1 MDVQEVLKL
10 ADDLVFIN
18 RGKHLDNLQQ
28 VILRG
33 TLQGLKY
40 SKIADESHCT
50 EGHIKDIASALWKL
64 LSEALGEEVNKA
76 NFRVRLEQVKFSNLW
91 NFNKDIVQS
100 GEVNFCENSSHSP
113 KVPNSPTDEEPPNKG
128 NTEPKLRQFL
138 AEMPKS
144 SIFYDR
150 TTSLTTL
157 KQWILHENTRL
168 LAIHGIVGIG
178 KTALAA
184 QLVEQIK
191 HEFDFVIWRSLATSP
206 PLSILQTN
214 IIQFFRRGGAPV
226 PAPNADGVPAFG
238 RGGAPVPAPNADGLS
253 AFGRGGAPVPAPNA
267 APVPAPSPEEGATT
281 GGLPLLNYLQK
292 YRCLLILD
300 DVQMINSSGQL
311 AGDYKPGYEDYGTLF
326 RQVAELSH
334 NSCLVL
340 LSWETPREIATL
352 EGKNQPIRSLQLNG
366 LGGEA
371 AEILREKGLTED
383 AKWSELIEQYRGN
396 PLWLKIVATMIQDLF
411 NGSLSEFLSDDTL
424 FLGDLESLLHQPFNR
439 LSESEKQVMSWLAS
453 ETAPVSISKVPEN
466 LQLSR
471 SQFLKV
477 MQSLGR
483 RSLIEKIQEGDR
495 TFFTLAPVLKEY
507 VKTNYS
513 PT

>member
-1 MDVQEVLKL
+1 MDVKNVLPFTDSL
-10 ADDLVFIN
+10 FFSQT
-18 RGKHLDNLQQ
+18 GKHIDHLQET
-28 VILRG
+28 ILKG
-33 TLQGLKY
+33 TWDGQKY
-40 SKIADESHCT
+40 SDIAEEEHCT
-50 EGHIKDIASALWKL
+50 EGHVRNVASELWQT
-64 LSEALGEEVNKA
+64 LSNALGQEVNK
-76 NFRVRLEQVKFSNLW
+76 SNCKRILQKSYLSISSSPFTKVT
-91 NFNKDIVQS
+91 NI
-100 GEVNFCENSSHSP
+100 NFCSGNIQGSEVMNNRSP
-113 KVPNSPTDEEPPNKG
+113 ASPPNVQQ
-128 NTEPKLRQFL
+128 TPKQPHIDLSD
-138 AEMPKS
+138 APK
-144 SIFYDR
+144 IFTFYDR

-178 KTALAA
+178 KTAIAA

-206 PLSILQTN
+206 PLSILQKN
-214 IIQFFRRGGAPV
+214 VIQFFCRGGAPV
-226 PAPNADGVPAFG
+226 PAP
-238 RGGAPVPAPNADGLS
+238 
-253 AFGRGGAPVPAPNA
+253 
-267 APVPAPSPEEGATT
+267 EEGTT
-281 GGLPLLNYLQK
+281 TRGFSLLDYLQK

-300 DVQMINSSGQL
+300 DVQMVNSSGQL
-311 AGDYKPGYEDYGTLF
+311 AGNYQPGYEDYGTLF

-340 LSWETPREIATL
+340 LSWETPREIAVL
-352 EGKNQPIRSLQLNG
+352 EGKNQPVRSLQING
-366 LGGEA
+366 LGAEA
-371 AEILREKGLTED
+371 GEILREKGLAED

-411 NGSLSEFLSDDTL
+411 NGSLSEFLSEDTL

-466 LQLSR
+466 MQLSR

-483 RSLIEKIQEGDR
+483 RSLVEKIPEGDSLRDSYASR
-495 TFFTLAPVLKEY
+495 TFFTLGPVLKEY

-513 PT
+513 RPICE

>member
-18 RGKHLDNLQQ
+18 TGKHLDNLQE

-33 TLQGLKY
+33 TLQGQKY
-40 SKIADESHCT
+40 SKIAEESHCS

-64 LSEALGEEVNKA
+64 LSEVLGEEVNKA
-76 NFRVRLEQVKFSNLW
+76 NLRVRLEQVKLSNLW
-91 NFNKDIVQS
+91 NFNKDFVHI
-100 GEVNFCENSSHSP
+100 GNVNFCENNSHSP
-113 KVPNSPTDEEPPNKG
+113 KVPNSPTDEEPLNKG

-144 SIFYDR
+144 GIFYDR
-150 TTSLTTL
+150 TSELTTL

-178 KTALAA
+178 KTALAT

-191 HEFDFVIWRSLATSP
+191 HEFDFVIWRSIATPP
-206 PLSILQTN
+206 PLPILQTS
-214 IIQFFRRGGAPV
+214 IIKFFCRGGAPV
-226 PAPNADGVPAFG
+226 PAPNADGVV
-238 RGGAPVPAPNADGLS
+238 VPEN
-253 AFGRGGAPVPAPNA
+253 
-267 APVPAPSPEEGATT
+267 GATT

-300 DVQMINSSGQL
+300 DVQMVNSSGQL
-311 AGDYKPGYEDYGTLF
+311 AGNYQPGYEDYGTLF
-326 RQVAELSH
+326 RQVGELFH

-340 LSWETPREIATL
+340 LSSEKPREIAAL
-352 EGKNQPIRSLQLNG
+352 EGKNQPVRSLQLNG
-366 LGGEA
+366 LGAGA
-371 AEILREKGLTED
+371 GEILREKGLAEHE
-383 AKWSELIEQYRGN
+383 KWSELIEQYRGN

-453 ETAPVSISKVPEN
+453 ETAPVSLSKVPEN

-483 RSLIEKIQEGDR
+483 RSLVEKIQEGDR
-495 TFFTLAPVLKEY
+495 TFFTLDPVLKEY
-507 VKTNYS
+507 VKTNYFNPNS
-513 PT
+513 DS

>member
-18 RGKHLDNLQQ
+18 TGKHLDNLQE

-33 TLQGLKY
+33 TLQGQKY
-40 SKIADESHCT
+40 SKIADEFHCS

-64 LSEALGEEVNKA
+64 LSEVLGEEVNKS
-76 NFRVRLEQVKFSNLW
+76 NFRVRLEQVKLSNLW
-91 NFNKDIVQS
+91 NFNKDFVHI
-100 GEVNFCENSSHSP
+100 GNVNFCENNSHSP
-113 KVPNSPTDEEPPNKG
+113 KVPNSPTDEEPLNKG

-144 SIFYDR
+144 GIFYDR

-178 KTALAA
+178 KTAIAA

-206 PLSILQTN
+206 PLPILQKN
-214 IIQFFRRGGAPV
+214 IIQCFCRGG
-226 PAPNADGVPAFG
+226 G
-238 RGGAPVPAPNADGLS
+238 
-253 AFGRGGAPVPAPNA
+253 
-267 APVPAPSPEEGATT
+267 PVPAPSPEERTTT
-281 GGLPLLNYLQK
+281 GGLPLLEYLQK

-300 DVQMINSSGQL
+300 DVQMVNSSGQL
-311 AGDYKPGYEDYGTLF
+311 AGNYQLGYEDYGTLF

-340 LSWETPREIATL
+340 LSWEKPREIAAL
-352 EGKNQPIRSLQLNG
+352 EGKNQPVRSLQLNG
-366 LGGEA
+366 LGAGSG
-371 AEILREKGLTED
+371 EILRDKGLAED
-383 AKWSELIEQYRGN
+383 EKWSELIEQYRGN

-453 ETAPVSISKVPEN
+453 ETAPVSISKLPEN
-466 LQLSR
+466 IQLSR
-471 SQFLKV
+471 SHFLKV

-495 TFFTLAPVLKEY
+495 TFFTLDPVLKEY
-507 VKTNYS
+507 VKTNYFNPNCDS
-513 PT
+513 

>member
-18 RGKHLDNLQQ
+18 TGKHLDNLQE

-33 TLQGLKY
+33 TLQGQKY
-40 SKIADESHCT
+40 SKIADESHCS

-64 LSEALGEEVNKA
+64 LSEVLGEEVNKA
-76 NFRVRLEQVKFSNLW
+76 NLRVRLEQVKFSNLW
-91 NFNKDIVQS
+91 NFNKDIVQI
-100 GEVNFCENSSHSP
+100 GEVNFCENNSQSS
-113 KVPNSPTDEEPPNKG
+113 KVPNSPVDEEPLSKG
-128 NTEPKLRQFL
+128 NTESKLRQFL

-144 SIFYDR
+144 GIFYER
-150 TTSLTTL
+150 TSELTTL

-184 QLVEQIK
+184 QLVQQIK
-191 HEFDFVIWRSLATSP
+191 DEFDFIIWRSLATSP
-206 PLSILQTN
+206 PLSILQTS
-214 IIQFFRRGGAPV
+214 IIQCFCRGGFPV
-226 PAPNADGVPAFG
+226 PAP
-238 RGGAPVPAPNADGLS
+238 
-253 AFGRGGAPVPAPNA
+253 
-267 APVPAPSPEEGATT
+267 EEGTTT
-281 GGLPLLNYLQK
+281 GGFPLLYYLQK

-300 DVQMINSSGQL
+300 DVQMVNSSGQL
-311 AGDYKPGYEDYGTLF
+311 AGNYQPGYEDYGTLF

-340 LSWETPREIATL
+340 LSSEKPREIAAL
-352 EGKNQPIRSLQLNG
+352 EGSNQPVRSLQLNG
-366 LGGEA
+366 LGVEA
-371 AEILREKGLTED
+371 GEILREKGLAED
-383 AKWSELIEQYRGN
+383 AKLSELIEQYRGN

-411 NGSLSEFLSDDTL
+411 DGSLSDFLSDDTL

-453 ETAPVSISKVPEN
+453 ETAPVSLSKVPEN
-466 LQLSR
+466 MQLSR

-483 RSLIEKIQEGDR
+483 RSLVEKIPEGDR
-495 TFFTLAPVLKEY
+495 TFFSLAPILKEY
-507 VKTNYS
+507 VKTNYFRPNIEKEARS
-513 PT
+513 PLQ

>member
-1 MDVQEVLKL
+1 MDVQEILKL
-10 ADDLVFIN
+10 ADDLVFVN
-18 RGKHLDNLQQ
+18 TGKHLDDLQE

-33 TLQGLKY
+33 TLQGQKY
-40 SKIADESHCT
+40 SKIADESHCS
-50 EGHIKDIASALWKL
+50 EGHIKDIASELWKL
-64 LSEALGEEVNKA
+64 LSEVLGEEVNKS
-76 NFRVRLEQVKFSNLW
+76 NFRVTFERLKFSNLW
-91 NFNKDIVQS
+91 NFNKDFVHI
-100 GEVNFCENSSHSP
+100 GNVNFCENSSHSP
-113 KVPNSPTDEEPPNKG
+113 KVPNSPIEEEVLNKG
-128 NTEPKLRQFL
+128 NTEPKARQFL

-144 SIFYDR
+144 GIFYDR

-168 LAIHGIVGIG
+168 VAIHGIVGIG
-178 KTALAA
+178 KTAIAA

-191 HEFDFVIWRSLATSP
+191 HEFDFIIWRSLATSP
-206 PLSILQTN
+206 PQPILQTN
-214 IIQFFRRGGAPV
+214 IIQCFSRGGAPV
-226 PAPNADGVPAFG
+226 PA
-238 RGGAPVPAPNADGLS
+238 
-253 AFGRGGAPVPAPNA
+253 
-267 APVPAPSPEEGATT
+267 PEEGATT

-300 DVQMINSSGQL
+300 DVQMVNSSGQL

-340 LSWETPREIATL
+340 LSWETPREIAVL
-352 EGKNQPIRSLQLNG
+352 EGKNQPVRSLQLNG
-366 LGGEA
+366 LGAQSG
-371 AEILREKGLTED
+371 EILREKGLTED

-411 NGSLSEFLSDDTL
+411 NGSLSEFLSEDTL

-466 LQLSR
+466 MQLSR

-483 RSLIEKIQEGDR
+483 RSLVEKIQEGDSLRDSYASR

>member
-1 MDVQEVLKL
+1 MDVQDVLQFTDSL
-10 ADDLVFIN
+10 FFSET
-18 RGKHLDNLQQ
+18 GKHIDRLQET
-28 VILRG
+28 ILKG
-33 TLQGLKY
+33 TLDGQKY
-40 SKIADESHCT
+40 SEIAEEEHCT
-50 EGHIKDIASALWKL
+50 EGHVRNVASELWQI
-64 LSEALGEEVNKA
+64 LSNALGQEVNK
-76 NFRVRLEQVKFSNLW
+76 SNLRRTLQRSYFSISSS
-91 NFNKDIVQS
+91 NFTKEFN
-100 GEVNFCENSSHSP
+100 VNFCNSNIQDSEVINNRSP
-113 KVPNSPTDEEPPNKG
+113 ASPPNLQQ
-128 NTEPKLRQFL
+128 TPTQSHLDLSDAPKIFT
-138 AEMPKS
+138 
-144 SIFYDR
+144 FYDR

-157 KQWILHENTRL
+157 KQWILQENTRL
-168 LAIHGIVGIG
+168 LAILGIVGIG
-178 KTALAA
+178 KTAIAA

-191 HEFDFVIWRSLATSP
+191 HEFDFAIWRSLATSP
-206 PLSILQTN
+206 PLSILQKN
-214 IIQFFRRGGAPV
+214 IIQFFCRGGAPV
-226 PAPNADGVPAFG
+226 
-238 RGGAPVPAPNADGLS
+238 S
-253 AFGRGGAPVPAPNA
+253 A
-267 APVPAPSPEEGATT
+267 PEEGATT

-340 LSWETPREIATL
+340 LSWETPREIAVL
-352 EGKNQPIRSLQLNG
+352 EGKNQPVRSLQLNG
-366 LGGEA
+366 LGAEAGE
-371 AEILREKGLTED
+371 IFREKGLAED
-383 AKWSELIEQYRGN
+383 EKWSELIEQYRGN

-471 SQFLKV
+471 SHFLKV

-483 RSLIEKIQEGDR
+483 RSLVEKIQEGDR
-495 TFFTLAPVLKEY
+495 TFFTIGPVLKEY

-513 PT
+513 CPNIEQEARSPL

>member
-1 MDVQEVLKL
+1 MDSQEILNF
-10 ADDLVFIN
+10 ADDLVFAN
-18 RGKHLDNLQQ
+18 TGKHLEPLQQ
-28 VILRG
+28 SILRNAW
-33 TLQGLKY
+33 QGQKY
-40 SKIADESHCT
+40 SKTADEFHCT
-50 EGHIKDIASALWKL
+50 EGHVKDVASELWKL
-64 LSEALGEEVNKA
+64 FSKILGEEVNKA

-91 NFNKDIVQS
+91 NFNKDFVHI
-100 GEVNFCENSSHSP
+100 GNVNFCENNSHSP
-113 KVPNSPTDEEPPNKG
+113 KVSSPIDEEVLNKD
-128 NTEPKLRQFL
+128 NTEPKVRQFL

-144 SIFYDR
+144 GIFYDR

-178 KTALAA
+178 KTAIAA

-206 PLSILQTN
+206 PLPILQTS
-214 IIQFFRRGGAPV
+214 IIQSFRRGGVTV
-226 PAPNADGVPAFG
+226 PA
-238 RGGAPVPAPNADGLS
+238 
-253 AFGRGGAPVPAPNA
+253 
-267 APVPAPSPEEGATT
+267 PEEGATT
-281 GGLPLLNYLQK
+281 GGLPLLDYLQK

-300 DVQMINSSGQL
+300 DVQMVNSSGQL
-311 AGDYKPGYEDYGTLF
+311 AGNYQPGYEDYGTLF
-326 RQVAELSH
+326 RQVGELSH

-340 LSWETPREIATL
+340 LSWEKPREIAAL
-352 EGKNQPIRSLQLNG
+352 EGNNQPVRSLQING
-366 LGGEA
+366 LGAEA
-371 AEILREKGLTED
+371 AEILREKGLAED
-383 AKWSELIEQYRGN
+383 AKWSEIIEQYRGN

-411 NGSLSEFLSDDTL
+411 NGSLSEFLSEDTL
-424 FLGDLESLLHQPFNR
+424 FLGDLESLLHQPFNC

-453 ETAPVSISKVPEN
+453 ETAPVSLSKVPEN

-495 TFFTLAPVLKEY
+495 TFFTICPVLKEY
-507 VKTNYS
+507 VKTNHN
-513 PT
+513 TLV

>member
-18 RGKHLDNLQQ
+18 TGKHLDNLQE

-33 TLQGLKY
+33 TLQGQKY
-40 SKIADESHCT
+40 SKIADESHCS

-64 LSEALGEEVNKA
+64 LSEVLGEEVNKS
-76 NFRVRLEQVKFSNLW
+76 NFRVRLEQVQLSNLW
-91 NFNKDIVQS
+91 NFNKDFVHI
-100 GEVNFCENSSHSP
+100 GNVNFCENNLHSS
-113 KVPNSPTDEEPPNKG
+113 KVPNSSTDEEPLNKG
-128 NTEPKLRQFL
+128 NTEPQLRQFL

-144 SIFYDR
+144 GIFYDR
-150 TTSLTTL
+150 TSELTTL

-168 LAIHGIVGIG
+168 LAILGIVGIG
-178 KTALAA
+178 KTALAVH
-184 QLVEQIK
+184 LVEQIK
-191 HEFDFVIWRSLATSP
+191 HEFDFIIWRSLATSP

-214 IIQFFRRGGAPV
+214 IIQFFCRGGAPV

-238 RGGAPVPAPNADGLS
+238 RGGAPVPAP
-253 AFGRGGAPVPAPNA
+253 
-267 APVPAPSPEEGATT
+267 SPEEEGATT

-300 DVQMINSSGQL
+300 DVQMVNSTGQL
-311 AGDYKPGYEDYGTLF
+311 AGNYQPGYEDYGRLF
-326 RQVAELSH
+326 RQVGELSH

-340 LSWETPREIATL
+340 LSSETPREIAAL

-366 LGGEA
+366 LGAEA
-371 AEILREKGLTED
+371 GEILREKGLTED
-383 AKWSELIEQYRGN
+383 AKFSELIEQYRGN

-411 NGSLSEFLSDDTL
+411 NGSLSEFLSDDPL

-439 LSESEKQVMSWLAS
+439 LSESEKQVMSWVAS
-453 ETAPVSISKVPEN
+453 ETAPVSLSKVPEN

-471 SQFLKV
+471 SQFLQV

-483 RSLIEKIQEGDR
+483 RSLVEKIQEGDR
-495 TFFTLAPVLKEY
+495 TFFTLEPVLKEY

-513 PT
+513 RPNIEKEARSPF

>member
-18 RGKHLDNLQQ
+18 TGKHLDNLQE

-33 TLQGLKY
+33 TLQGQKY
-40 SKIADESHCT
+40 SKIADESHCS

-64 LSEALGEEVNKA
+64 LSEVLGEEVNKA

-91 NFNKDIVQS
+91 NFNNKDCVHI
-100 GEVNFCENSSHSP
+100 GNVNVCENNSQSP
-113 KVPNSPTDEEPPNKG
+113 KVPNSPIDEEPLNKG
-128 NTEPKLRQFL
+128 NTEPKVRQLL

-144 SIFYDR
+144 GIFYDR
-150 TTSLTTL
+150 TSELATL

-168 LAIHGIVGIG
+168 LAILGIVGIG

-184 QLVEQIK
+184 QLVQQIK

-214 IIQFFRRGGAPV
+214 IIQCFRRGGAPV
-226 PAPNADGVPAFG
+226 PAH
-238 RGGAPVPAPNADGLS
+238 
-253 AFGRGGAPVPAPNA
+253 
-267 APVPAPSPEEGATT
+267 SPEEGATT
-281 GGLPLLNYLQK
+281 GGLPLLEYLQK

-300 DVQMINSSGQL
+300 DVQMVNSSGQL

-340 LSWETPREIATL
+340 LSWETPREIAVL
-352 EGKNQPIRSLQLNG
+352 EGKNQPVRSLQLNG
-366 LGGEA
+366 LGAVAG
-371 AEILREKGLTED
+371 EILREKGLAEHE
-383 AKWSELIEQYRGN
+383 KWSELIEQYKGN

-411 NGSLSEFLSDDTL
+411 NGSLSEFLSDDPL

-453 ETAPVSISKVPEN
+453 EAAPVSISKVPEN

-483 RSLIEKIQEGDR
+483 RSLIEKIQKGDSLRDSYASR

-507 VKTNYS
+507 LKTNYS
-513 PT
+513 PK

>member
-1 MDVQEVLKL
+1 MDAQEILNF
-10 ADDLVFIN
+10 ADDLVFAN
-18 RGKHLDNLQQ
+18 TGKHLEPLQHS
-28 VILRG
+28 ILRSAW
-33 TLQGLKY
+33 QGQKY
-40 SKIADESHCT
+40 SKIADEFHCT
-50 EGHIKDIASALWKL
+50 EGHVKDVASELWQLFSKI
-64 LSEALGEEVNKA
+64 LGEEVNKA

-91 NFNKDIVQS
+91 NFNKDIVQI
-100 GEVNFCENSSHSP
+100 GEVNFCENNSQSP
-113 KVPNSPTDEEPPNKG
+113 KVPNSPIDEEPLNKG
-128 NTEPKLRQFL
+128 NTKPKVREYL

-144 SIFYDR
+144 RIFYDR

-157 KQWILHENTRL
+157 QQWILHENTRL

-191 HEFDFVIWRSLATSP
+191 HEFDFVIWRSIATPP
-206 PLSILQTN
+206 PLPILQTS
-214 IIQFFRRGGAPV
+214 IIQCFSRGGAPV
-226 PAPNADGVPAFG
+226 PAPEN
-238 RGGAPVPAPNADGLS
+238 
-253 AFGRGGAPVPAPNA
+253 
-267 APVPAPSPEEGATT
+267 GATT

-300 DVQMINSSGQL
+300 DVQMVNSSGKL
-311 AGDYKPGYEDYGTLF
+311 AGNYQPGYEDYGTLF
-326 RQVAELSH
+326 RQVGELSH

-340 LSWETPREIATL
+340 LSSEKPREIAAL
-352 EGKNQPIRSLQLNG
+352 EGENQPVRSLQLNG
-366 LGGEA
+366 LGAEA
-371 AEILREKGLTED
+371 GEILREKGLAEHE
-383 AKWSELIEQYRGN
+383 KWSELIEQYRGN

-453 ETAPVSISKVPEN
+453 ETAPVSLSKVPEN
-466 LQLSR
+466 MQLSR

-483 RSLIEKIQEGDR
+483 RSLVEKIQEGDR
-495 TFFTLAPVLKEY
+495 TFFTLDPVLKEY
-507 VKTNYS
+507 VKTNYFNPNCDS
-513 PT
+513 

>member
-1 MDVQEVLKL
+1 MDVQEILKI
-10 ADDLVFIN
+10 ADDLVFVN
-18 RGKHLDNLQQ
+18 TGKHLDNLQE

-33 TLQGLKY
+33 TLQGQKY

-50 EGHIKDIASALWKL
+50 EGHVKDIASELWKL
-64 LSEALGEEVNKA
+64 LSEVLGEEVNKA
-76 NFRVRLEQVKFSNLW
+76 NFRVTFERIKFSSFG
-91 NFNKDIVQS
+91 NFYKDFVHI
-100 GEVNFCENSSHSP
+100 GNVNFCENSSHSP
-113 KVPNSPTDEEPPNKG
+113 KVPNSPTDEEPLNKG

-144 SIFYDR
+144 GIFYDR

-178 KTALAA
+178 KTAIAA
-184 QLVEQIK
+184 QLVQQIK

-206 PLSILQTN
+206 PLSILQKN
-214 IIQFFRRGGAPV
+214 IIQFFCRGGAPV
-226 PAPNADGVPAFG
+226 PAPENGT
-238 RGGAPVPAPNADGLS
+238 
-253 AFGRGGAPVPAPNA
+253 
-267 APVPAPSPEEGATT
+267 TT
-281 GGLPLLNYLQK
+281 GGFPLLNYLQK

-300 DVQMINSSGQL
+300 DVQMVNSNGQL
-311 AGDYKPGYEDYGTLF
+311 AGNYQPGYEDYGTLF

-340 LSWETPREIATL
+340 LSWEKPREIAAL

-371 AEILREKGLTED
+371 AEILREKGLAENE
-383 AKWSELIEQYRGN
+383 KWSELIEQYRGN

-411 NGSLSEFLSDDTL
+411 NGNLSDFLDDNTL

-453 ETAPVSISKVPEN
+453 ETAPVSLSKVPEN
-466 LQLSR
+466 MQLSR

-483 RSLIEKIQEGDR
+483 RSLVEKILEGDR
-495 TFFTLAPVLKEY
+495 TFFTLCPVLKEY
-507 VKTNYS
+507 VKTNHN
-513 PT
+513 TLV

>member
-18 RGKHLDNLQQ
+18 TGKHLDNLQE

-33 TLQGLKY
+33 TLQGQKY
-40 SKIADESHCT
+40 SKIADESHCS
-50 EGHIKDIASALWKL
+50 EGHIKDIASELWQLFSKI
-64 LSEALGEEVNKA
+64 LGEEVNKG

-91 NFNKDIVQS
+91 NFNKDIVQI
-100 GEVNFCENSSHSP
+100 GEVNFCENNSQSP
-113 KVPNSPTDEEPPNKG
+113 KVPNSPVDEEPLNQG
-128 NTEPKLRQFL
+128 NTESKLRQFL

-144 SIFYDR
+144 GIFYDR
-150 TTSLTTL
+150 TSELTTL
-157 KQWILHENTRL
+157 KQWILQENTRL
-168 LAIHGIVGIG
+168 LAILGIVGIG

-206 PLSILQTN
+206 PQPILQTS
-214 IIQFFRRGGAPV
+214 IIQCFSRGGAPV
-226 PAPNADGVPAFG
+226 PAP
-238 RGGAPVPAPNADGLS
+238 
-253 AFGRGGAPVPAPNA
+253 
-267 APVPAPSPEEGATT
+267 EEGTTT
-281 GGLPLLNYLQK
+281 GGLPLLNYLKK

-300 DVQMINSSGQL
+300 DVQMVNSSGQL
-311 AGDYKPGYEDYGTLF
+311 AGIYQPGYEDYGTLF
-326 RQVAELSH
+326 RQVGELSH

-340 LSWETPREIATL
+340 LSSEKPREIAAL
-352 EGKNQPIRSLQLNG
+352 EGSNQPVRSLQLNG
-366 LGGEA
+366 LGVEVG
-371 AEILREKGLTED
+371 EILREKGLIED
-383 AKWSELIEQYRGN
+383 AKWSELIEQYSGN
-396 PLWLKIVATMIQDLF
+396 PLWLKIVTTMIQDLF
-411 NGSLSEFLSDDTL
+411 NGSLSEFLSDETL

-483 RSLIEKIQEGDR
+483 RSFVEKIPEGDR
-495 TFFTLAPVLKEY
+495 TFFSLGPVLKEY

-513 PT
+513 RPNIEKEARSPLYYP

>member
-18 RGKHLDNLQQ
+18 TGKHLDNLQE

-33 TLQGLKY
+33 TLQGQKY

-50 EGHIKDIASALWKL
+50 EGHVKDIASALWKL
-64 LSEALGEEVNKA
+64 LSEVLGEEVNKS
-76 NFRVRLEQVKFSNLW
+76 NFRVRLEQVKFSNVW
-91 NFNKDIVQS
+91 NFNKKDFVHI
-100 GEVNFCENSSHSP
+100 GNVNFCENSSHSP
-113 KVPNSPTDEEPPNKG
+113 KVPNSPIDEEVLNKDY
-128 NTEPKLRQFL
+128 TEPKLRQFL
-138 AEMPKS
+138 AEMPKCG
-144 SIFYDR
+144 IFYDR
-150 TTSLTTL
+150 TPQLTTL

-178 KTALAA
+178 KTAIAA

-206 PLSILQTN
+206 PLSILQKN
-214 IIQFFRRGGAPV
+214 VIQFFCRGG
-226 PAPNADGVPAFG
+226 
-238 RGGAPVPAPNADGLS
+238 
-253 AFGRGGAPVPAPNA
+253 

-281 GGLPLLNYLQK
+281 GGLPLLEYLQK

-300 DVQMINSSGQL
+300 DVQMVNSSGQL
-311 AGDYKPGYEDYGTLF
+311 AGNYQPGYEDYGTLF

-340 LSWETPREIATL
+340 LSWETPREIAVL
-352 EGKNQPIRSLQLNG
+352 EGKNQPVRSLQLNG
-366 LGGEA
+366 LGAEA
-371 AEILREKGLTED
+371 GEILREKGLAED
-383 AKWSELIEQYRGN
+383 TKWSELIEQYRGN

-411 NGSLSEFLSDDTL
+411 NGSLSEFLSDDPL

-453 ETAPVSISKVPEN
+453 ETAPVSLSKVPEN

-483 RSLIEKIQEGDR
+483 RSLVEKIPEGHR
-495 TFFTLAPVLKEY
+495 TFFTLCPVLKEY

-513 PT
+513 RPNSEE

>member
-1 MDVQEVLKL
+1 MDVREVLKI
-10 ADDLVFIN
+10 ADYLVFIN
-18 RGKHLDNLQQ
+18 TGKHLDNLQE

-33 TLQGLKY
+33 TLQCQKY
-40 SKIADESHCT
+40 SKIADESHCS

-64 LSEALGEEVNKA
+64 LSEVLGEEVNKG
-76 NFRVRLEQVKFSNLW
+76 NFRVRLEQVKFSNFW
-91 NFNKDIVQS
+91 NFNKDIVQI
-100 GEVNFCENSSHSP
+100 GEVNFCENNSHSP
-113 KVPNSPTDEEPPNKG
+113 KVPNSPIDEEPLTKG
-128 NTEPKLRQFL
+128 NNQPKLRQLL

-144 SIFYDR
+144 GIFYDR

-157 KQWILHENTRL
+157 QQWILHENTRL

-178 KTALAA
+178 KTAIAA

-191 HEFDFVIWRSLATSP
+191 DEFDFVIWRSLATSP

-214 IIQFFRRGGAPV
+214 IIQCFR
-226 PAPNADGVPAFG
+226 
-238 RGGAPVPAPNADGLS
+238 
-253 AFGRGGAPVPAPNA
+253 RGGAPVPAPNA
-267 APVPAPSPEEGATT
+267 APVPAHSPEEGATT
-281 GGLPLLNYLQK
+281 GGLPLLEYLQK

-300 DVQMINSSGQL
+300 DVQMVNSSGQL
-311 AGDYKPGYEDYGTLF
+311 AGNYQIGYEDYGTLF

-340 LSWETPREIATL
+340 LSWETPREIAVL
-352 EGKNQPIRSLQLNG
+352 EGKNQPVRSLQLNG
-366 LGGEA
+366 LGAVAG
-371 AEILREKGLTED
+371 EILREKGLAEHE
-383 AKWSELIEQYRGN
+383 KWSELIEQYRGN

-411 NGSLSEFLSDDTL
+411 DGSLSEFLSDDTL

-471 SQFLKV
+471 SHFLKV

-483 RSLIEKIQEGDR
+483 RSLIEKIQKSDSLRDSYASR